1 MLYHYYSLRFPFDRL
16 NIQGALHHPD
26 EFVNDR
32 DLKDTTI
39 QAKVPFLSVL
49 DVLSIPPFFLSL
61 FFTYR
66 IFSFG
71 LLCIISFDDLLS
83 FPNALGR
90 GRKRISI
97 SYSSVLLLPPF
108 VVLVVVVFCG
118 GFIYSRYG
126 RKSGTVGSLSES
138 IPIQSNAVDCYG
150 VLAMSLSC
158 FQTPQSHTQ

>member
-1 MLYHYYSLRFPFDRL
+1 
-16 NIQGALHHPD
+16 
-26 EFVNDR
+26 
-32 DLKDTTI
+32 LKDTTI

-97 SYSSVLLLPPF
+97 SYSSVLLPPF
-108 VVLVVVVFCG
+108 VVLVVVFFG
-118 GFIYSRYG
+118 GDLFIHVTGENPELLALYPKVSQYSRM
-126 RKSGTVGSLSES
+126 
-138 IPIQSNAVDCYG
+138 P
-150 VLAMSLSC
+150 
-158 FQTPQSHTQ
+158 